1 MPSLSRPSSNW
12 KELLLPFFGLLTVI
26 VLFSVLIA
34 ILRPDN
40 LDAFLSGRNVRTIL
54 TQTIVVGIGALG
66 MTMVITSGGID
77 LSAGSQIA
85 LTAVACA
92 LTLTSYAELP
102 EGVEPGN
109 LPVAMHP
116 EATIPAIGIVAALIV
131 AMATGAAAGAFNG
144 CATCFLKIPP
154 FIVTLGTMLI
164 ARGVAEGIANEEQV
178 RTPANTLQTFSQPK
192 PEAEW
197 MIVSPGVWIML
208 FLLIVVAITM
218 RYTVF
223 GRYIYALG
231 SSESTARLCGI
242 PVTKSRI
249 LIYTLCGL
257 LMGIAGTMSYAFQGS
272 GDPTTAVAKEL
283 DIIAAVVIGG
293 GSLTGGQGSAV
304 GSLAGALI
312 MTVLVS
318 GCSML
323 NVPPYTQKVI
333 IGLIIIG
340 AVALDNW
347 KNRRQAAKA

>member
-1 MPSLSRPSSNW
+1 MPTLPSSSSNW
-12 KELLLPFFGLLTVI
+12 KAALLPFFGLLSVLA
-26 VLFSVLIA
+26 LFSLLIA
-34 ILRPDN
+34 IFEREN
-40 LDAFLSGRNVRTIL
+40 LANFLSSRNARTIL
-54 TQTIVVGIGALG
+54 TQTIIVGIGALG

-92 LTLTSYAELP
+92 LTLNSYAQLP
-102 EGVEPGN
+102 EGIDPGN
-109 LPVAMHP
+109 TPIAMHP
-116 EATIPAIGIVAALIV
+116 EATIPAIGIVAAMVV
-131 AMATGAAAGAFNG
+131 AMATGAAAGLFNG
-144 CATCFLKIPP
+144 AVTCFLQIPP
-154 FIVTLGTMLI
+154 FIVTLGTMLV

-178 RTPANTLQTFSQPK
+178 RTPSNALQTFSQPK

-208 FLLIVVAITM
+208 ILLIVVAITM

-231 SSESTARLCGI
+231 SSEPTARLCGI

-318 GCSML
+318 GCSFL